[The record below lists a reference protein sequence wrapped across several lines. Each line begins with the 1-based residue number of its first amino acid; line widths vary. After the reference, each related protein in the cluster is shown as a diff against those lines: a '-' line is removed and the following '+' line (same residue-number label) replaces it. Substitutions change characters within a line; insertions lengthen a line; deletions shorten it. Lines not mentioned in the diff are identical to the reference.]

1 VSIQKDYLQG
11 KVRGDRLR

>member
-1 VSIQKDYLQG
+1 VSIEKDYLQG